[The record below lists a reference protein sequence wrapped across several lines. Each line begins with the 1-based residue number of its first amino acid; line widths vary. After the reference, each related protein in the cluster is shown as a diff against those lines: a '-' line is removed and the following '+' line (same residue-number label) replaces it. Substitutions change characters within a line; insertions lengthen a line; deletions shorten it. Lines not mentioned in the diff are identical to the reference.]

1 VPARLQRIA
10 QADTA
15 GSLASS
21 PRSTWPRSQQGRRAH
36 HDRQR
41 LGPRHRH
48 VEPVWL
54 DRKRPLT
61 LGRGF
66 EQDACGH
73 PTTEQHGEP
82 LRGGADASPDHFAVL
97 GEDAELA
104 LALVEIE
111 SDIVPGWPPRRAA
124 LTA

>member
-21 PRSTWPRSQQGRRAH
+21 PAIDLAAQPPGQASPPRS
-36 HDRQR
+36 QR

-48 VEPVWL
+48 V
-54 DRKRPLT
+54 
-61 LGRGF
+61 
-66 EQDACGH
+66 
-73 PTTEQHGEP
+73 EP
-82 LRGGADASPDHFAVL
+82 LRGGADASPDHFPVL